1 MNSLSPVSETSRWLY
16 RVPVAAEALGIS
28 RSSLYLLIQN
38 GELETV
44 TVGRRRLVPAD
55 AITDYVDRLRQVEGV
70 TPSSEAAK

>member
-1 MNSLSPVSETSRWLY
+1 
-16 RVPVAAEALGIS
+16 VAAEALGIS